1 MDKNT
6 VAHDL
11 AFEIMQNL
19 LGSHGEGFDK
29 IKNLKDSE
37 KNDYAFVIKNV
48 LLDYF
53 QKKIIK
59 I

>member
-11 AFEIMQNL
+11 AFNIMQNL
-19 LGSHGEGFDK
+19 LAGQGEGFDK
-29 IKNLKDSE
+29 IKTLRDSE
-37 KNDYAFVIKNV
+37 KNDYAFVIETV

-53 QKKIIK
+53 NRNIIK